1 MRRYAHL
8 LIGAAVAAAILAP
21 LRAQENWVTLILTG
35 KVALEDGSAPAKSV
49 PIELICSD
57 VNGGVIVATTNR
69 KGEYVWRMQS
79 DPMTVKRCYIHTSL
93 AGYTSTQVDVSG
105 WNGFHDPH
113 VPTLVMAAQGTNS
126 TIEVFRDARVPI
138 SALGSWNRSLKFVQ
152 LLDWP
157 QAEREI
163 RLALKASPKF
173 AEGWNAL
180 GVVCENEHK
189 AAEARDAYQHA
200 IESDAKLLGA
210 YVPLARTDIIA
221 KDWEGAAKTA
231 AALLK
236 ADPKGRYP
244 EIYLYQAMARF
255 KLKDLDAAEIS
266 AKEAIA
272 LDKRNEVPKAEY
284 LLGIIL
290 EARHDGAGATEH
302 LTKYLELDPKAANAD
317 LVRAHIPNIGKTGA
331 TPLDPET
338 ELAVADAPFA
348 PAGETWIP
356 GGMKALAR
364 IAHIEKTPSYQNF
377 FADYCRAVVAE
388 ISTWTSK
395 GFPDYIPKVR
405 AYLGAMAELE
415 NLGERRG
422 DSTLIT
428 LSLDG
433 ETQRAN
439 TERILPLLGWR
450 LIQKGGALSV
460 EPGDRAADGLLQE
473 IPAAFGVDEVEMQK
487 TLQAGRSVQFEIPS
501 ENARLIGGNAWVDLL
516 KGIPVPPGGLP
527 AAFTVDWR
535 LIKAYAGLGS
545 MDPNTAAAVVSSVGM
560 RKLVT
565 QYADLL
571 AYYSE
576 GFALTKGGVAVPGGV
591 EAEPVWKKLTGADPH
606 NPAAFFR
613 ALLDKQQG
621 KLAAFYSAVARTD
634 AAHQRFITK
643 SPARAER
650 FYAWYR
656 DSDEFRNGVTRPA
669 RTWRATFFQDVPLD
683 EAANVRFPG
692 GRRAWTTSPAT
703 DDEAIVDLK
712 SLEALVPVARLEE
725 KRKAP
730 LDEDTTKLLAQ
741 HYTEWRGAFPY
752 FERLPGLGRDDFTA
766 FAAFAGSVTAVAPAR
781 RNPVLGEWHSLVEL
795 IARGVEAGSLDAPAG
810 ARAFRRVCEGLQ
822 ASDHSAKAW
831 AALREITDDSTNLH
845 QAVPDK
851 LLRLNV
857 QRRAGFDRVLELQN
871 VPRVDPASG
880 SPDPEKTL
888 AALSGF
894 VYAASLD
901 PDGLLVN
908 EDPLLLSK
916 HQFLPPAVT
925 GSLAGQGDKRPPLF
939 SPATLVGSIA
949 SPGSYLSGG
958 FVNFEHVASGL
969 ATGGKLANQPAPT
982 LAARL
987 EPEAGSSPLETASA
1001 PADLVFRTNASLV
1014 EVYTTVTD
1022 PRGRYVDDLAA
1033 TQFSILEQGKSKDI
1047 QAFETR
1053 ASAVS
1058 VALLLDTTGSMS
1070 AALPALK
1077 NAALRLIGEL
1087 RTEDSVA
1094 VYSFNKSVSELQAFT
1109 TDKEAAMRAV
1119 LGTQPFG
1126 ETALY
1131 DALARVSR
1139 DLSGRTGK
1147 KVIVLFTDGDDNS
1160 STLTTNIA
1168 IQRAK
1173 AVGVPVFTIAQGE
1186 ALGHPEYLKQLAEV
1200 SKATGGVSFVI
1211 REPNE
1216 IAGVFEKV
1224 SEDLMHGYM
1233 LTFQAPSVQ
1242 DRAWRTIEVVLP
1254 GLKGHKVRAR
1264 EGYYPQQ

>member
-1 MRRYAHL
+1 MRRYVHLL
-8 LIGAAVAAAILAP
+8 LIGAALAAAILSP
-21 LRAQENWVTLILTG
+21 LSAQDNWVTLILTG
-35 KVALEDGSAPAKSV
+35 KVAMEDGSPPNRSV

-57 VNGGVIVATTNR
+57 VNGGIIVATTNR

-79 DPMTVKRCYIHTSL
+79 DPMTIKRCYIHTSL

-105 WNGFHDPH
+105 WNAFHDPH
-113 VPTLVMAAQGTNS
+113 VPTLEMAAQGTNS
-126 TIEVFRDARVPI
+126 DLEVFRDAHVPI
-138 SALGSWNRSLKFVQ
+138 SALGAWNRSLKFVRA
-152 LLDWP
+152 LDWA

-163 RLALKASPKF
+163 RVALKAAPRF

-180 GVVCENEHK
+180 GVVCENEK
-189 AAEARDAYQHA
+189 KPTEARDAYRHA
-200 IESDAKLLGA
+200 IESDPKLLGA
-210 YVPLARTDIIA
+210 YVPLARTSIIA
-221 KDWEGAAKTA
+221 KDWEGAAQTA
-231 AALLK
+231 ASLLK
-236 ADPKGRYP
+236 ADPKGRHP
-244 EIYLYQAMARF
+244 EIHLYQAMARF
-255 KLKDLDAAEIS
+255 KLKDLDGAEAS

-272 LDKRNEVPKAEY
+272 LDKRNEVRKAEY
-284 LLGIIL
+284 LLGLIL
-290 EARHDGAGATEH
+290 EDKHDTAGATEH
-302 LTKYLELDPKAANAD
+302 LTKYLTLDPKAPNAD
-317 LVRAHIPNIGKTGA
+317 LVRSHIPNIGKAGTV
-331 TPLDPET
+331 PLDAEV
-338 ELAVADAPFA
+338 ELAVADAAFA

-356 GGMKALAR
+356 GGMKALAHVAR
-364 IAHIEKTPSYQNF
+364 IDKTPSYQNF
-377 FADYCRAVVAE
+377 FEDYCRALVSE
-388 ISTWTSK
+388 ISPGTSV
-395 GFPDYIPKVR
+395 GIPDYIQKIK
-405 AYLGAMAELE
+405 AYLGAVSELE
-415 NLGERRG
+415 NLGQRRG
-422 DSTLIT
+422 ESTLIT

-433 ETQRAN
+433 ESQRAN

-450 LIQKGGALSV
+450 LIQKGNTVSV

-473 IPAAFGVDEVEMQK
+473 IPAAFGVDEIEMQK
-487 TLQAGRSVQFEIPS
+487 ALESGRSVQFEIPS
-501 ENARLIGGNAWVDLL
+501 ENVRLIGGNAWVDLL

-535 LIKAYAGLGS
+535 LVKSYAGLGA
-545 MDPNTAAAVVSSVGM
+545 MDPNTAAAVVSSLGM

-576 GFALTKGGVAVPGGV
+576 GFALTKGAVAVPGGA

-606 NPAAFFR
+606 NPPAFFR

-621 KLAAFYSAVARTD
+621 RLAAFYSALAHAD
-634 AAHQRFITK
+634 AAHQRFVTK
-643 SPARAER
+643 SAARADK

-656 DSDEFRNGVTRPA
+656 DSDEFRNGVSRPA
-669 RTWRATFFQDVPLD
+669 RSWRLTFFQDLPLD
-683 EAANVRFPG
+683 EAGNVRFPG
-692 GRRAWTTSPAT
+692 GRKAWAVSPTA
-703 DDEAIVDLK
+703 DDDAVADLK
-712 SLEALVPVARLEE
+712 SLEALVPLARLEE

-730 LDEDTTKLLAQ
+730 LDEDSAKLLAG
-741 HYTEWRGAFPY
+741 HYIEWRALFPY
-752 FERLPGLGRDDFTA
+752 FERVPGLGREDFTA
-766 FAAFAGSVTAVAPAR
+766 FAAFADAVSNDPPAT
-781 RNPVLGEWHSLVEL
+781 RNLILGQWHSLVEL
-795 IARGVEAGSLDAPAG
+795 IARGVQAGSLDASAG
-810 ARAFRRVCEGLQ
+810 ARAFRRVCEAMQ
-822 ASDHSAKAW
+822 ARDYSAQAW
-831 AALREITDDSTNLH
+831 AALREIAGGSTNLH
-845 QAVPDK
+845 EAVPDK
-851 LLRLNV
+851 LLRLNGP
-857 QRRAGFDRVLELQN
+857 RRAAFDRVLELQN
-871 VPRVDPASG
+871 VPRTDPV
-880 SPDPEKTL
+880 PDPEKTL

-901 PDGLLVN
+901 PDGLLLN

-916 HQFLPPAVT
+916 HQFLRAAPNE
-925 GSLAGQGDKRPPLF
+925 KRPLLF
-939 SPATLVGSIA
+939 STAALVGSIA

-958 FVNFEHVASGL
+958 FVNFEQVTSGL
-969 ATGGKLANQPAPT
+969 ATGGRIVNQPAPT

-987 EPEAGSSPLETASA
+987 EPEKAGSGPVEIASA
-1001 PADLVFRTNASLV
+1001 PDEVIFRASTSLV

-1022 PRGRYVDDLAA
+1022 SRGRYVDDLSA
-1033 TQFSILEQGKSKDI
+1033 TQFSVLEQGKPKDI

-1077 NAALRLIGEL
+1077 NAALKLIGEL
-1087 RTEDSVA
+1087 RAEDSVA
-1094 VYSFNKSVSELQAFT
+1094 VYSFDKSVSELQAFT
-1109 TDKEAAMRAV
+1109 TDKAAAKRAV
-1119 LGTQPFG
+1119 LGTRPLG

-1139 DLSGRTGK
+1139 DLSGRAGK

-1216 IAGVFEKV
+1216 IAAVFEKV

-1233 LTFQAPSVQ
+1233 LTFQAPAVQ
-1242 DRAWRTIEVVLP
+1242 DHAWRAIEVVLP

-1264 EGYYPQQ
+1264 EGYYPQ